1 MSAARES
8 DAHWIPGCGGTESP
22 FKSRSGR
29 VLLYMW
35 NTSTGEHAYYD
46 VNVDVFLDN
55 EEAAAA
61 LATR

>member
-1 MSAARES
+1 MSAPGATG
-8 DAHWIPGCGGTESP
+8 AHWIPACGGTELP

-29 VLLYMW
+29 VLVYMW

-46 VNVDVFLDN
+46 VNADVFLDN

-61 LATR
+61 LATC